1 MLKVLFSAQYILQA
15 AFLSRF
21 IDDEDEDL
29 VESFKDNEFVL
40 TEQVVKNGYELV
52 TSILVLAIE

>member
-1 MLKVLFSAQYILQA
+1 M
-15 AFLSRF
+15 
-21 IDDEDEDL
+21 
-29 VESFKDNEFVL
+29 ESFKDNEFVL